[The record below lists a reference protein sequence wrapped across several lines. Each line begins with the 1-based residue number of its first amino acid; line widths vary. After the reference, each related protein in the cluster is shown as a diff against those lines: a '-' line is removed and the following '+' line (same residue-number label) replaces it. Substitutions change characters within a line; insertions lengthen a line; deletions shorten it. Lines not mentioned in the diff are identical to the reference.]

1 MMPMPGGWSTDPA
14 KQLLIMQ
21 MSFLNRKQGAPSSVS
36 GSRGSSRINS
46 SPSPE
51 AAAFTSHPHSGHRWG
66 PRLLSGYGWLHWP
79 PPGSLPWLL
88 GDTVPTGKLTS
99 KERTEPAVGHRT
111 AWKQAGD
118 LLWEGKVHPFPS
130 ETLVRPLYS
139 LGFHVTK

>member
-1 MMPMPGGWSTDPA
+1 MMPMPRGWSTDPA

-99 KERTEPAVGHRT
+99 KERTEPAVGHGT